1 MRKLST
7 VAMFTTL
14 LSMNA
19 FAGDQTINIQ
29 GRTGWKYADNDVKKT
44 QVLSSSSFS
53 VDFLRTTF
61 AGVVTPSVNYYLQTN
76 LLPASTTADVTDAT
90 SDLIFE
96 AYITKTFSF
105 GSALTVGK
113 RAVLVGGRESDYA
126 EYDNY
131 TNSAFY
137 DAAPAEQVGATLSH
151 EIAGQTVMA
160 QLMNGNKDDGKDDG
174 ATTDAKSVNAQS
186 KLGYALAWYGDISN
200 GMIKPIVAYTV
211 IPQGK
216 SRGTSEDDRKF
227 KGNDTYMSAG
237 LQFNLPAGLTVEAD
251 YDLLTLKNA
260 TRTAADATIKADK
273 KITSMVALVKFD
285 VGTCAPFARFVSDTK
300 KSNSVKTYTR
310 TAYDLGVEF
319 KEAKNDMI
327 GYEIVYSSSTVKSDM
342 NTTEVKSSP
351 SSILVGLK
359 FDAAVLK

>member
-105 GSALTVGK
+105 GTALTVGK
-113 RAVLVGGRESDYA
+113 RAVLVGGREFDYVQ
-126 EYDNY
+126 YDNY
-131 TNSAFY
+131 TTSAFY
-137 DAAPAEQVGATLSH
+137 DATPANQVGATLSH

-160 QLMNGNKDDGKDDG
+160 QLMNGNKDDGKKDVNE
-174 ATTDAKSVNAQS
+174 KSVNAQS
-186 KLGYALAWYGDISN
+186 KLGYALAWYGNISN

-216 SRGTSEDDRKF
+216 GTGDDRKF
-227 KGNDTYMSAG
+227 KGNDAYMSAG
-237 LQFNLPAGLTVEAD
+237 LQFNLPAGLTVETD

-260 TRTAADATIKADK
+260 TTGADTTVKADK
-273 KITSMVALVKFD
+273 KIASMVALVKYDAGAF
-285 VGTCAPFARFVSDTK
+285 APFARFVSDTK
-300 KSNSVKTYTR
+300 ESNSVKTYTR

-327 GYEIVYSSSTVKSDM
+327 RYEIVYSASTVKTDM
-342 NTTEVKSSP
+342 DTTEVKSSP